1 MVNPEASSSGFSAL
15 PTTNLL
21 NNFLDEI
28 VPQNLFC
35 IFISQIL
42 KEYTFSLNLLQFL
55 ENDSSYKI
63 SLLYKIGVF
72 FYITQVS

>member
-1 MVNPEASSSGFSAL
+1 MANQEASSPPGFFAL
-15 PTTNLL
+15 PTANLL

-42 KEYTFSLNLLQFL
+42 QEYTFGLNLLQSL
-55 ENDSSYKI
+55 ENDSS
-63 SLLYKIGVF
+63 
-72 FYITQVS
+72 

>member
-1 MVNPEASSSGFSAL
+1 MLNQEASSSGFSAR

-42 KEYTFSLNLLQFL
+42 QEYTFSLNLLQFL

>member
-1 MVNPEASSSGFSAL
+1 MLNQEASSSGFSAL

-28 VPQNLFC
+28 VLQNLFC

-42 KEYTFSLNLLQFL
+42 QEYTFSLNLLQFL